1 LRDGRRHPSLFF
13 RLKDPPEADYLR
25 GMNAMT
31 TRRMY
36 MGISAGLLA
45 AVGAIFLGGAASA
58 ADPAE
63 VVVASYGGS
72 FQDAQTKAFFEPYT
86 KATGTKVTGT
96 TGTGY
101 AKVKAMVESGNISW
115 DVVSAESSAFANETK
130 DGLLQP
136 IDYSVVKADGIPA
149 EFRKEYGVGYI
160 SFGQN
165 LAWSKEKFPDG
176 VTPAQFFDPTVKA
189 RRVLP
194 SNPYFTLECALLA
207 DGVKAAD
214 LYPLDVDRAFKVI
227 DRIKDQLIGFKAASD
242 TQALIQQGEI
252 DMAFGPNGR
261 IADAIKAGANWAY
274 SWEAS
279 VSDTEYWVVTK
290 GAPHAQEAMKFINF
304 AVQPEQQAE
313 LTRQI
318 PYGPTNVDALKL
330 LDPAIAKD
338 LPSYPDNAALGA
350 VLNSQ
355 WWHDNLETVKP
366 RWDEYILQ

>member
-1 LRDGRRHPSLFF
+1 
-13 RLKDPPEADYLR
+13 
-25 GMNAMT
+25 MT
-31 TRRMY
+31 TTRGIHT
-36 MGISAGLLA
+36 GISAAVL
-45 AVGAIFLGGAASA
+45 AVGAMFFVGAASA
-58 ADPAE
+58 QE
-63 VVVASYGGS
+63 VVVASYGGA
-72 FQDAQTKAFFEPYT
+72 FQDAQTKAYFEPYT

-96 TGTGY
+96 TGSGY
-101 AKVKAMVESGNISW
+101 AKVKAMVESGNVTW
-115 DVVSAESSAFANETK
+115 DVVSAESSAFANELK

-160 SFGQN
+160 SFGQI
-165 LAWSKEKFPDG
+165 LAWNKDKFPNG

-189 RRVLP
+189 RRVLT
-194 SNPYFTLECALLA
+194 SDPYFTLENALMS

-227 DRIKDQLIGFKAASD
+227 DRIKDQLIGFKGASD
-242 TQALIQQGEI
+242 TQALIQQGEVDI
-252 DMAFGPNGR
+252 AFGPNGR

-279 VSDTEYWVVTK
+279 VSDIEWWVVTK
-290 GAPHAQEAMKFINF
+290 GAPNAEEAMKFINF

-330 LDPAIAKD
+330 LDPAVAKS
-338 LPSYPDNAALGA
+338 LPSYPDNAALGI
-350 VLNSQ
+350 VLNAQ

>member
-1 LRDGRRHPSLFF
+1 MMKSN
-13 RLKDPPEADYLR
+13 RLHKAAL
-25 GMNAMT
+25 AVV
-31 TRRMY
+31 
-36 MGISAGLLA
+36 LA
-45 AVGAIFLGGAASA
+45 ASSVTFFAQTMSSA
-58 ADPAE
+58 QAAE
-63 VVVASYGGS
+63 VVVASYGGA

-86 KATGTKVTGT
+86 KATGTTVTGT
-96 TGTGY
+96 TGSGH
-101 AKVKAMVESGNISW
+101 AKVKAMVESGNVTW
-115 DVVSAESSAFANETK
+115 DVVSAESSAFVNEIK

-176 VTPAQFFDPTVKA
+176 ITPAQFFDPTVKA
-189 RRVLP
+189 RRVLT
-194 SNPYFTLECALLA
+194 SDPYYTIEFALLA

-214 LYPLDVDRAFKVI
+214 LYPLDVDRALAVI
-227 DRIKDQLIGFKAASD
+227 DRIKDQLVGFKGGSD
-242 TQALIQQGEI
+242 TQALIQQGEV

-274 SWEAS
+274 GWDAS
-279 VSDTEYWVVTK
+279 VSDTEWWVVVK
-290 GAPHAQEAMKFINF
+290 GAPHAEEAMKFINF

-313 LTRQI
+313 LTRNI

-330 LDPAIAKD
+330 LDTAIAEN
-338 LPSYPDNAALGA
+338 LPSYPDNAARGA
-350 VLNSQ
+350 VLDAQ
-355 WWHDNLETVKP
+355 WWNDNLETVKP